1 MIPLLTTEEV
11 AEYLRVDV
19 VTVRRLINRGELTA
33 YRVGS
38 EYRFAQADLEAYLQ
52 RQRVAGGE
60 EEGPAQEERSS
71 FAMPKLWV
79 KDRQGDRD
87 RFDRFTE
94 RARKV
99 LTLAQKEAQH
109 FRHNYIG
116 TEHLL
121 LGLISEGGGVAA
133 KVLANLGVELDKVR
147 NTVEFIIGRGDRIVL
162 GEIGLTPRAKKAI
175 ELAVDEARRLNH
187 HYIGTE
193 HLLLGLLR
201 EGSGVAAG
209 VLESLGVNM
218 ERARTETLRVLSE
231 VTRQAEEHVETTEEG
246 TEAQQSEV
254 QEPVE
259 EQHTPPPPAVPAEAS
274 SLLTEGEQGLICSRC
289 NAHNPA
295 YFHYCFNC
303 GQQLAPKE
311 QA

>member
-38 EYRFAQADLEAYLQ
+38 EYRFAQTDLEAYLQ
-52 RQRVAGGE
+52 RQRVSAGE
-60 EEGPAQEERSS
+60 EEGPVQEEMPS
-71 FAMPKLWV
+71 FAMPKQRF
-79 KDRQGDRD
+79 KGRHGDRD
-87 RFDRFTE
+87 RFDKFTE

-99 LTLAQKEAQH
+99 LTLSQEEAKRFH
-109 FRHNYIG
+109 HNYVG

-133 KVLANLGVELDKVR
+133 KVLANLGVELNRVR
-147 NTVEFIIGRGDRIVL
+147 IAVEFIIGRGEHLVP
-162 GEIGLTPRAKKAI
+162 GEIGLTPRAKKVI
-175 ELAVDEARRLNH
+175 ELAVDEARHLHH

-201 EGSGVAAG
+201 EGSGIAAEI
-209 VLESLGVNM
+209 LKSLGLSM
-218 ERARTETLRVLSE
+218 EQTRMETLRVLSD
-231 VTRQAEEHVETTEEG
+231 VTRQAEEHAETTEEG
-246 TEAQQSEV
+246 TEVQQAEV

-259 EQHTPPPPAVPAEAS
+259 EQHTPPPAVPAEVS